1 MKFRRCFLIENNMV
15 KKKEQDKDKI
25 KDKKSQNNKS
35 DMISVENDLN
45 EESVE
50 ESLRTI
56 YEADEG
62 EMPDMTK
69 LERIK
74 SKRWIWITSGISAV
88 LLILLFTAWAG
99 FAFFKTFQGFSG
111 KGLEL
116 EVEGPEKIALGQEIT
131 YFVNYRN
138 PLQEPLAHV
147 DLRVNFPTDFVI
159 TDMKPAPTEQ
169 GNVWKLGALAAEQR
183 GTIKI
188 RGTFTG
194 ALGTISAVQ
203 AIATYRPANYSSDFE
218 AMSTKQIEYS
228 ETVVEGFIQVPE
240 KAIPGD
246 NTSLIYHFKNTGT
259 DKLEDLWVQFTIPE
273 GFAPDLESMGTSTV
287 QGRVF
292 EKFVGDLNAGDQTEF
307 TLFGSFASGYGGDA
321 EILSQIGTKGGNG
334 QFLPMHK
341 AEAIV
346 PVLAGDLSLNFIVN
360 GSEQQERT
368 VSYGEE
374 LRGIIGYENMADES
388 LSDVVIKMQLET
400 IDLGSGEVLTSKKL
414 VDIGRISSSATT
426 TINATEIIW
435 DKSALNDLESLPTR
449 GSGSIDVSLP
459 IVYAAPDKGA
469 VALRVTVSA
478 DVRAV
483 GDTELNRTIT
493 MAPMTFIMLSDASLT
508 AVARYYSEEGAPLGA
523 GPLPPK
529 VGEATTYRIIWR
541 LNKTV
546 HSLKNVEVTTK
557 IPRSVSFNEIATTSA
572 GELTYKEE
580 DRTLHWSLNK
590 MPTGVGEAEVQ
601 FNVSLTPVAADDGRF
616 ASLMDD
622 ITFQATDEDI
632 QESILLVIKQLNT
645 DLQSDENA
653 AGKGV
658 VIK

>member
-1 MKFRRCFLIENNMV
+1 MAI
-15 KKKEQDKDKI
+15 KKEQAKDKE
-25 KDKKSQNNKS
+25 KSQHKKHVAVMADS
-35 DMISVENDLN
+35 DITDET
-45 EESVE
+45 VE

-56 YEADEG
+56 YEVEEG

-69 LERIK
+69 MERIK
-74 SKRWIWITSGISAV
+74 NNRWVWITVGVSGA
-88 LLILLFTAWAG
+88 LLFLFLVAWGG
-99 FAFFKTFQGFSG
+99 FAFFKTFQGFTG

-138 PLQEPLAHV
+138 PMHEPLASV
-147 DLRVNFPTDFVI
+147 DLRVNFPMDFEI
-159 TDMKPAPTEQ
+159 AEMKPEPTEQ
-169 GNVWKLGALAAEQR
+169 GRVWKLGALAAEER

-218 AMSTKQIEYS
+218 AMATKQIEYS
-228 ETVVEGFIQVPE
+228 ETVIEGFIQVPE

-246 NTSLIYHFKNTGT
+246 SVALIYHYKNTGA
-259 DKLEDLWVQFTIPE
+259 DDLEDLMVQFTIPE
-273 GFAPDLESMGTSTV
+273 GFAPDLEAMGTSTI

-292 EKFVGDLNAGDQTEF
+292 EKSIGDIPSGDQSEF
-307 TLFGSFASGYGGDA
+307 TLLGTFASGFGGDA
-321 EILSQIGTKGGNG
+321 DVKAMLGTNG
-334 QFLPMHK
+334 ADGRFLPMHK
-341 AEAIV
+341 AEEVV

-368 VSYGEE
+368 ASYGEE

-388 LSDVVIKMQLET
+388 LSDVVVKMTVET
-400 IDLGSGEVLTSKKL
+400 IDLDTGEVLATKKL
-414 VDIGRISSSATT
+414 VDMGRISSSATT
-426 TINATEIIW
+426 TASGGEIVW
-435 DKSALNDLESLPTR
+435 DKSAIQNLESLPSR
-449 GSGSIDVSLP
+449 GSGSIDVNLP

-469 VALRVTVSA
+469 VALRVNVTA

-493 MAPMTFIMLSDASLT
+493 MAPMTFVLLSDASLT
-508 AVARYYSEEGAPLGA
+508 AEVRYFTEEGAPLGT

-529 VGEATTYRIIWR
+529 VGEATTYRITWK

-546 HSLKNVEVTTK
+546 HSLKNVEVTAK
-557 IPRSVSFNEIATTSA
+557 VPRSVSYNQVATSTA
-572 GELTYKEE
+572 GELVFKEE
-580 DRTLHWSLNK
+580 DRTLHWTLNR

-632 QESILLVIKQLNT
+632 QESVLLVIKQLNT
-645 DLQSDENA
+645 DLQNDSTA

-658 VIK
+658 VVK